1 MSKKIVVIG
10 GVAGGASVAAR
21 ARRLD
26 ESAQITMFEKGPN
39 VSFSNCVLPYHL
51 SGTIE
56 NADDIVLMDPKQFKG
71 QYNIDAVVNH
81 EVTAIDATK
90 QTVTVKDVK
99 TGDTEVVSYDDL
111 FLSPGADP
119 ILPKSIAGIDGD
131 NVFTMRNVD
140 DIRRI
145 KAYLGQQQVH
155 NVTVVGGG
163 FIGVETAE
171 NLISGGYQVNL
182 VEGQDHILATLD
194 DDMAQIVQKTML
206 DHNVNLVTGDTV
218 TQIGAKTVT
227 LASGKTLTSEA
238 VIMSVGVKPCTT
250 LAEKAGIELGSTGAI
265 KVNQNYQ
272 TNLPHV
278 YAVGDAIEVTN
289 RQTRR
294 ATKLSL
300 AFPAQMEARFA
311 VDHSYGRQV
320 RNRGVVGSS
329 CLPVFEMNVAATGLT
344 EKACQDQHIPYQK
357 ALVIPKDKVGLM
369 PDAKPLYFKLIFGN
383 PSGEILGAQAVG
395 ESGVDKQVDIIATM
409 IANHNYVEDLEDLE
423 LCYQPTFSTAKNAV
437 NMAGLVGTNLLND
450 EYKEVPFTQARQ
462 LVESGAFIID
472 VREKWEFEE
481 GHLKTAVNIPMSEF
495 RDRLAEIP
503 TDQPVYVHCL
513 IGQRSYN
520 VARALIN
527 LGYTNVYNIS
537 GAFLA
542 ICEYE
547 YYRDQTTDR
556 EPIVTNYRFDLL

>member
-81 EVTAIDATK
+81 EVTAIDAAK

-99 TGDTEVVSYDDL
+99 TGDTEVVPYDDL

-145 KAYLGQQQVH
+145 KAYLEQQQVH

-227 LASGKTLTSEA
+227 LASGKTLTSEEIGRA
-238 VIMSVGVKPCTT
+238 
-250 LAEKAGIELGSTGAI
+250 
-265 KVNQNYQ
+265 
-272 TNLPHV
+272 HV
-278 YAVGDAIEVTN
+278 
-289 RQTRR
+289 
-294 ATKLSL
+294 
-300 AFPAQMEARFA
+300 
-311 VDHSYGRQV
+311 
-320 RNRGVVGSS
+320 
-329 CLPVFEMNVAATGLT
+329 
-344 EKACQDQHIPYQK
+344 
-357 ALVIPKDKVGLM
+357 
-369 PDAKPLYFKLIFGN
+369 
-383 PSGEILGAQAVG
+383 
-395 ESGVDKQVDIIATM
+395 
-409 IANHNYVEDLEDLE
+409 
-423 LCYQPTFSTAKNAV
+423 
-437 NMAGLVGTNLLND
+437 
-450 EYKEVPFTQARQ
+450 
-462 LVESGAFIID
+462 
-472 VREKWEFEE
+472 
-481 GHLKTAVNIPMSEF
+481 
-495 RDRLAEIP
+495 
-503 TDQPVYVHCL
+503 
-513 IGQRSYN
+513 
-520 VARALIN
+520 
-527 LGYTNVYNIS
+527 
-537 GAFLA
+537 
-542 ICEYE
+542 
-547 YYRDQTTDR
+547 
-556 EPIVTNYRFDLL
+556 